1 MDAVFPI
8 LIAEDDENDVVIL
21 ERALRQAG
29 FTNPFHVCRD
39 GTEVVAYMRRE
50 GEFADSQRFP
60 FPRLL
65 ITDLKMPRM
74 DGLQVLKWLYEHP
87 ECNVIPRIVLTASQ
101 QISDIQQAYKWG
113 ANSYLVKPGSYQRLT
128 QMLKL
133 LFEYWEMCE
142 MPQLPPSC

>member
-8 LIAEDDENDVVIL
+8 LIAEDDENDVIIL

-50 GEFADSQRFP
+50 GEFADPQRFP

-101 QISDIQQAYKWG
+101 QTSDIQQAYKWG

-133 LFEYWEMCE
+133 LFEYWKMCE